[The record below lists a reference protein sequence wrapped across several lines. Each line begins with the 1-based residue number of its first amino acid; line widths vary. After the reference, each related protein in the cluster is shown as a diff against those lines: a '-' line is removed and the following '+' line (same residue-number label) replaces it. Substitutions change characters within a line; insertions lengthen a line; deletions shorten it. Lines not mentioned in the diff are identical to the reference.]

1 MTNTTTADNPSGQ
14 PLGLPLNDLL
24 GQVSVAPGPAG
35 YSIDAVTVCVE
46 AAYRAGQA
54 EERRRLKADAETW
67 GNALNEAS
75 WAHVDAY
82 RRHTGQVESAL
93 FFNNGKSILR
103 DALAAY
109 FKALGA

>member
-1 MTNTTTADNPSGQ
+1 MSTTDAPSPADRGSGS
-14 PLGLPLNDLL
+14 NDLL
-24 GQVSVAPGPAG
+24 GQVSVAPGPTG
-35 YSIDAVTVCVE
+35 YSIEAVTACVE
-46 AAYRAGQA
+46 AAYKAGQA

-75 WAHVDAY
+75 WAQVDAY